1 MPADLP
7 ADLPADAANP
17 IRLSVLDLSPVPSG
31 STSAA
36 ALRNTLDLARLAEE
50 LGYTRYWLAEH
61 HNAAGLASSVPE
73 VMIGHVADATSRIR
87 VGSGGVMLP
96 NHAPLKVAETFRV
109 LEALHP
115 GRIDLGLGRAPGTD
129 SLTALA
135 LRRSREALT
144 ADDFPEQLAELLAF
158 FGDDFPDDHPFRRI
172 TAIPD
177 DVATPPIW
185 LLGSS
190 GYSAQLAAA
199 VGLGFAFAHHIQP
212 EPAIDALRLYRAR
225 FRPSAHLSE
234 PQALLA
240 TAVVCAETDERADEL
255 ARSFDLAWL
264 RIRQGRRALYPSVA
278 EATEYPYTA
287 EEREFVRG
295 NRERLLVGSPATV
308 RARLARLAG
317 QAGVDEV
324 MVLTMLHDHA
334 ARRRSYEL
342 LAEAFGL
349 KATDGRD
356 GSERR
361 QPAAVLVET
370 R

>member
-1 MPADLP
+1 MPADTTL
-7 ADLPADAANP
+7 
-17 IRLSVLDLSPVPSG
+17 RLSVLDLSPVPAG
-31 STSAA
+31 STAA
-36 ALRNTLDLARLAEE
+36 EALRNTLDLARLAEA

-61 HNAAGLASSVPE
+61 HNAAGLASSAPE
-73 VMIGHVADATSRIR
+73 VLIGHVADATSCVR

-115 GRIDLGLGRAPGTD
+115 GRIDLALGRAPGTD

-158 FGDDFPDDHPFRRI
+158 LDDDFPEDHPFRRI
-172 TAIPD
+172 TAIPEG
-177 DVATPPIW
+177 VATPPIW

-190 GYSAQLAAA
+190 DYSARLAAA
-199 VGLGFAFAHHIQP
+199 VGLGFAFAHHIHP
-212 EPAIDALRLYRAR
+212 EPAVDALCLYRSR
-225 FRPSAHLSE
+225 FRPSARTPE
-234 PQALLA
+234 PRAILA
-240 TAVVCAETDERADEL
+240 TAAVCAESDARADEL

-264 RIRQGRRALYPSVA
+264 RIRQGRRAPYPSVA
-278 EATEYPYTA
+278 EATAYPYTP
-287 EEREFVRG
+287 EERAFVRA
-295 NRERLLVGSPATV
+295 NRERLLVGSPATLGE
-308 RARLARLAG
+308 RLSRLAAAA
-317 QAGVDEV
+317 QVDEV
-324 MVLTMLHDHA
+324 MVLTMVHDHA

-349 KATDGRD
+349 AGAPAQAT
-356 GSERR
+356 
-361 QPAAVLVET
+361 AVAGA